1 MAYKIIASKLFQKK
15 VIALNK
21 YLQSEWGVAMATEFN
36 EKLIKIILTIAEQPA
51 IGSVSKKKK
60 DVRKILITKHN
71 RLYYRVKDKESIFL
85 LILFD
90 TRQNPK
96 RNRYD

>member
-15 VIALNK
+15 VFALNT
-21 YLQSEWGVAMATEFN
+21 YLQEEWGLAVATEFN
-36 EKLIKIILTIAEQPA
+36 ETLIKIILNVADQPG
-51 IGSVSKKKK
+51 IGSVSKKKT

-71 RLYYRVKDKESIFL
+71 RLYYRLNDNNSITL

-90 TRQNPK
+90 TRQHPK

>member
-15 VIALNK
+15 IIALNS
-21 YLQSEWGVAMATEFN
+21 YLQTEWGMAVASRFN
-36 EKLIKIILTIAEQPA
+36 ETLIKIILTIADQPGT
-51 IGSVSKKKK
+51 GSVSKKKK

-71 RLYYRVKDKESIFL
+71 RLYYRVKDKETIFL
-85 LILFD
+85 LTLFD

-96 RNRYD
+96 RNKYD

>member
-1 MAYKIIASKLFQKK
+1 MAYKIIVSKNFQKR
-15 VIALNK
+15 VIALNS
-21 YLQSEWGVAMATEFN
+21 YLQKEWGLTVASRFHET
-36 EKLIKIILTIAEQPA
+36 LIKTILTIADQPG

-85 LILFD
+85 LTLFD
-90 TRQNPK
+90 TRQNSK